1 MKEETNA
8 SAKLGRDRALEL
20 AATASRVIVAKG
32 KKVTVF
38 DMKAD
43 APNEETLLK
52 HMLGPTGN
60 LRAPTVLRGKTVM
73 VGFNADQYGELFGE

>member
-1 MKEETNA
+1 
-8 SAKLGRDRALEL
+8 
-20 AATASRVIVAKG
+20 VAKG

-43 APNEETLLK
+43 TPDEETLLK

-73 VGFNADQYGELFGE
+73 VGFNADKYDELFG